1 MIGVQ
6 EPANGEFADQM
17 WAAISGDEAIWRRL
31 RRASAV
37 AISTLVLAHCASANP
52 SPDVKPVDHA
62 SDGERI
68 RLELLG
74 RYSIDCNT
82 SVWNGT
88 PCPPEAPRA
97 YTLPSNPVRVS
108 NSSELIG
115 ALDGTTA
122 RDIVLA
128 DGTYDNSTYF
138 HAKAGHR
145 AWAEHLGK
153 VTLTAG
159 IYFDKAP
166 RSEVHGI
173 RFNVNSNAKT
183 HGDSII
189 HSRPPADYLLVTDSW
204 FEGHMVVRRGLFIQG
219 INGAKAQ
226 RLVIT
231 HFTDEGLTYRDTK
244 KRTNFDIFPTLP
256 AILPTLMFPTS
267 RARPTEAVRPNL
279 ASKSGTVAVPL
290 LNG

>member
-1 MIGVQ
+1 MGGEPAHLRIVERPGPPEPCCIRRNRRMIGVQ

-17 WAAISGDEAIWRRL
+17 LAAISGDEVIWCRS

-37 AISTLVLAHCASANP
+37 AISILVLAHCASADP
-52 SPDVKPVDHA
+52 SPDIKPVDYA
-62 SDGERI
+62 SDGSPI

-74 RYSIDCNT
+74 RYSIGCNT

-115 ALDGTTA
+115 ALNGTTA

-145 AWAEHLGK
+145 VWAEHW
-153 VTLTAG
+153 A
-159 IYFDKAP
+159 
-166 RSEVHGI
+166 
-173 RFNVNSNAKT
+173 
-183 HGDSII
+183 
-189 HSRPPADYLLVTDSW
+189 
-204 FEGHMVVRRGLFIQG
+204 RR
-219 INGAKAQ
+219 
-226 RLVIT
+226 R
-231 HFTDEGLTYRDTK
+231 
-244 KRTNFDIFPTLP
+244 
-256 AILPTLMFPTS
+256 
-267 RARPTEAVRPNL
+267 
-279 ASKSGTVAVPL
+279 
-290 LNG
+290 